1 MFGLT
6 IPDIIARVI
15 VLLTAFSIHELAHAV
30 AAEQLGDSTA
40 RNQGRITLNPLAH
53 LDPIG
58 TIMLIIA
65 GFGWAKPVPVNM
77 RNLRGNPLT
86 GMALIAAAG
95 PLSNIML
102 AVIAVIPFR
111 MGLLFPEFTSQSAI
125 FPSLSFLLTQFIWIN
140 IILAVFNMIPIPPL
154 DGSKILFGLL
164 PYEIGRQLYFLEQY
178 GMLILL
184 VLFVAPSISSVFS
197 RIIFEPSAF
206 LFGLLLG

>member
-1 MFGLT
+1 MLGLT
-6 IPDIIARVI
+6 IPDIIARIV

-53 LDPIG
+53 LDPFG
-58 TIMLIIA
+58 TIMLLVA

-77 RNLRGNPLT
+77 NNLRGNPLT
-86 GMALIAAAG
+86 GMALIALAG
-95 PLSNIML
+95 PVSNIML

-111 MGLLFPEFTSQSAI
+111 MGLLFPEFTSTAA
-125 FPSLSFLLTQFIWIN
+125 FLPSISFLLTQFIWIN
-140 IILAVFNMIPIPPL
+140 LILAVFNMLPIPPL

-164 PYEIGRQLYFLEQY
+164 PYEIGRKFYWLEQY
-178 GMLILL
+178 GMMILL
-184 VLFVAPSISSVFS
+184 VLFIAPGISDVFS
-197 RIIFEPSAF
+197 GIIFQGSAF